1 MFRTIVAAASVFA
14 SSLVLTWGTAA
25 VAIELPASTKKMI
38 AELKLDPKIFDG
50 TEDEYVV
57 PAEWR
62 EGAKKEGTLR
72 VVGTW
77 ERDQV
82 AKVIA
87 PFRERY
93 PGIKVD
99 FTFGNRE
106 TRSIKP
112 LMSYKAGRSIAEIID
127 GMSAVY
133 FEYKKADALM
143 YLGDLPNIKY
153 VPAELREP
161 DGLLVPHIQIHWCV
175 SYNTNK
181 VKLSELPKTWDGFLD
196 AKTWGNKR
204 IGVGNRP
211 NLWLLQLWALNGK
224 EWGTDYIHRFF
235 RDVKPQL
242 RKEGMDA
249 MISLVSLGEFDVGMP
264 SAGYRTSQTDDKGAP
279 VGWYCP
285 EPVPTT
291 VQSLSAFKNNAAPN
305 STRLFVNWL
314 LSKEGQM
321 AQNYATASA
330 SVRDDLQLKE
340 FLPYPDQVLG
350 RKRAPR
356 DLEQLLE
363 PLEELSEVWNKEWQG
378 ER

>member
-14 SSLVLTWGTAA
+14 TSLILIWGHAA
-25 VAIELPASTKKMI
+25 AAMEIPASTKKMI

-57 PAEWR
+57 PAAWR

-72 VVGTW
+72 VIGTW

-93 PGIKVD
+93 PEVRVD
-99 FTFGNRE
+99 FSFGNRE

-112 LMSYKAGRSIAEIID
+112 LMSYKAGRFVSDIID

-143 YLGDLPNIKY
+143 YLGDLPNLKH
-153 VPAELREP
+153 VPPELREP

-175 SYNTNK
+175 SYNTRK
-181 VKLSELPKTWDGFLD
+181 VKESELPKTWDGFLD
-196 AKTWGNKR
+196 AKVWGNKR

-211 NLWLLQLWALNGK
+211 NLWLLQLWAQNGK

-249 MISLVSLGEFDVGMP
+249 MISLVSLGEFDVAIP
-264 SAGYRTSQTDDKGAP
+264 SAGYRTSQTDEKGAP
-279 VGWYCP
+279 VGWHCP

-291 VQSLSAFKNNAAPN
+291 IQSLSAFKNNPSPN
-305 STRLFVNWL
+305 STRIFVNWL
-314 LSKEGQM
+314 LSKEGQI
-321 AQNYATASA
+321 AQNYATNSA

-340 FLPYPDQVLG
+340 FLPYPEQIMG

-356 DLEQLLE
+356 ELGQLLE
-363 PLEELSEVWNKEWQG
+363 PLEELSAIWNKEWQG